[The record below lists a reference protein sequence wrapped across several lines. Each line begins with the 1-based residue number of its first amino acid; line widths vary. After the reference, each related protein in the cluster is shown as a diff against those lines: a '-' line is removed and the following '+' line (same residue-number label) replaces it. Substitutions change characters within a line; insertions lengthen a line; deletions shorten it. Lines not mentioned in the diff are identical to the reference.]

1 MEIEKGEIITLKDN
15 KEYVC
20 LSVIVSEDNRKFLYL
35 MSTAKPV
42 DFCFAEEAIENDAV
56 KLRIVGSK
64 DEKHRLFDL
73 LKNQVQINSNQGAQ
87 ND

>member
-1 MEIEKGEIITLKDN
+1 
-15 KEYVC
+15 
-20 LSVIVSEDNRKFLYL
+20 
-35 MSTAKPV
+35 MSTAEPV

-56 KLRIVGSK
+56 RLRIVGSK

-73 LKNQVQINSNQGAQ
+73 LKNQVRTNSNQGVQ